1 MKADSR
7 LTTEDLSGAHKR
19 YLKGLA
25 HKLKPVVRV
34 GQYGVSDAI
43 LEAIDVAL
51 DTHELIKVKFI
62 DFKEKRQKQR
72 FCLEIVRTTGAQQVG
87 MIGHTLIL
95 FRPHKDPGKRRI
107 RLPDQRA
114 S

>member
-1 MKADSR
+1 MTRK
-7 LTTEDLSGAHKR
+7 DLSGTQKR

-34 GQYGVSDAI
+34 GQNGVSAAI
-43 LEAIDVAL
+43 LEAINVAL

-62 DFKEKRQKQR
+62 DFKEKHQKQR
-72 FCLEIVRTTGAQQVG
+72 LCLEIVRATHAHQIGL
-87 MIGHTLIL
+87 IGHTVIL
-95 FRPHKDPGKRRI
+95 FRAHTDPNKRRI
-107 RLPDQRA
+107 KLPATNA